1 MRNRPRRALG
11 IAILLTLPFALAG
24 CASFEGA
31 RLYQSGT
38 AALDRG
44 DSERAIADLERAAEL
59 APTASEVQ
67 NHLGLAYAAA
77 GRDDD
82 AQHAFRR
89 AVDLDCG
96 NRAAVDNLRVAQQRA
111 GEAQP

>member
-59 APTASEVQ
+59 VPAASEVQ

-96 NRAAVDNLRVAQQRA
+96 NRAAVDNLRVARQRA